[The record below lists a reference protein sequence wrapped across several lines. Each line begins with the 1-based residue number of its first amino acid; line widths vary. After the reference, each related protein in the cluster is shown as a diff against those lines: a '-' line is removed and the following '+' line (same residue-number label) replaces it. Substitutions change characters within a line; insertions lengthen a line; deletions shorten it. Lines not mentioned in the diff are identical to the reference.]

1 MQMLDQCLV
10 SVMNW
15 MWVNKMK
22 LHHGKTEALLISG
35 TQVQKKEKSGCLFR
49 LPFSLKEQVH
59 SLGLLFNS
67 SLSVEAQ
74 MFSEANSI
82 LLQLHLVY

>member
-35 TQVQKKEKSGCLFR
+35 TQVQKKKS
-49 LPFSLKEQVH
+49 QVACSGSH
-59 SLGLLFNS
+59 S
-67 SLSVEAQ
+67 
-74 MFSEANSI
+74 
-82 LLQLHLVY
+82 H